1 MPIFAILR
9 ILAAV
14 YRPRKGRH
22 CCFSR
27 LPALHTPT
35 DTEIQQELWSA
46 AVASARIGRLQDL
59 PSLWRRVM
67 SEPPNENTDVLV
79 NPHAFGSVVASTA
92 TPVATDDSLT
102 VGMRTNEAPLSE
114 PVRSGTGLW
123 GVTVPPAKTT
133 AGSRKPSGWRH
144 RLRRREVRRA
154 GLLFLLTF
162 ASTLLVG
169 ANFFP
174 FDYLLGML
182 SPGYYQYM
190 AQRIPNLDQVF
201 RQSLWMGFQYAGPVM
216 LILVFHEMGHYLQ
229 AVRYGVPASLP
240 YFIPLPVAP
249 LGTMGAVIFQSPGAA
264 TRRQMFDIAVSGP
277 LAGLVAT
284 IPVLYFGLSRSQYIE
299 VPPQAG
305 FGLSFG
311 EPLLLTWMVELLHG
325 PAGPNDVFAMNP
337 VAMAGW
343 VGLFVTSLNLLPIGQ
358 LDGGHILY
366 TLIRRRAHVVA
377 LLLYSSAIAAVIFL
391 GNTSFVLLL
400 LLLLLT
406 GIRHPPT
413 ADDAEPLGLGR
424 HLVGWLTLGFL
435 VIGFTPEPISW
446 KPLAP
451 EQPPAKS
458 TEQPAQYPDERSEEI
473 MI

>member
-1 MPIFAILR
+1 MST
-9 ILAAV
+9 
-14 YRPRKGRH
+14 GN
-22 CCFSR
+22 
-27 LPALHTPT
+27 
-35 DTEIQQELWSA
+35 QEF
-46 AVASARIGRLQDL
+46 RQDAD
-59 PSLWRRVM
+59 
-67 SEPPNENTDVLV
+67 SEPLTANTETPAHGD
-79 NPHAFGSVVASTA
+79 HFGSVVASTA
-92 TPVATDDSLT
+92 QPTPAEISLT
-102 VGMRTNEAPLSE
+102 VGIPGQDARLSG
-114 PVRSGTGLW
+114 PVRSATGLW
-123 GVTVPPAKTT
+123 GVSVPPGQPRAML
-133 AGSRKPSGWRH
+133 GKPQR
-144 RLRRREVRRA
+144 RRQPLRRREVRRA
-154 GLLFLLTF
+154 GILFLLTF

-174 FDYLLGML
+174 FDYLLGLM
-182 SPGYYQYM
+182 SPGYRQYM
-190 AQRIPNLDQVF
+190 SARLPNLEQLF
-201 RQSLWMGFQYAGPVM
+201 RESLWMGFLYAGPVM
-216 LILVFHEMGHYLQ
+216 LILVCHEMGHYLQ

-264 TRRQMFDIAVSGP
+264 TRKQMFDIAVSGP

-284 IPVLYFGLSRSQYIE
+284 IPVLWFGLSNSGYME
-299 VPPQAG
+299 VAPGAG
-305 FGLSFG
+305 VGLSFG

-325 PAGPNDVFAMNP
+325 PAGPAQVFVMNP

-343 VGLFVTSLNLLPIGQ
+343 VGLFVTSLNLLPVGQ

-366 TLIRRRAHVVA
+366 TLIRNRAHVIA
-377 LLLYSSAIAAVIFL
+377 ILLYGSAVASVIFL

-424 HLVGWLTLGFL
+424 HLLGWLTLAFL
-435 VIGFTPEPISW
+435 IIGFTPEPISV

-451 EQPPAKS
+451 EPAPVKS
-458 TEQPAQYPDERSEEI
+458 TDQPARYPDEVTEEI

>member
-1 MPIFAILR
+1 M
-9 ILAAV
+9 
-14 YRPRKGRH
+14 
-22 CCFSR
+22 
-27 LPALHTPT
+27 
-35 DTEIQQELWSA
+35 
-46 AVASARIGRLQDL
+46 
-59 PSLWRRVM
+59 RRGVM
-67 SEPPNENTDVLV
+67 STGNEEFQQDAVREPLDANTQTPDPDNHL
-79 NPHAFGSVVASTA
+79 GSVVASTA
-92 TPVATDDSLT
+92 QAVPVDVFLT
-102 VGMRTNEAPLSE
+102 VGIPGQQLSPSA

-123 GVTVPPAKTT
+123 GVSVPPAPTQPRP
-133 AGSRKPSGWRH
+133 GKPR
-144 RLRRREVRRA
+144 RRRQTLRRREVRRA
-154 GLLFLLTF
+154 GILFLLTF

-174 FDYLLGML
+174 FDYLLGLM

-190 AQRIPNLDQVF
+190 SRIIPNLDQVF
-201 RQSLWMGFQYAGPVM
+201 RESLWMGFLYAGPVM

-264 TRRQMFDIAVSGP
+264 TRKQMFDIAVSGP

-284 IPVLYFGLSRSQYIE
+284 IPVLWFGLSNSYYLQ
-299 VPPQAG
+299 VPPNAG
-305 FGLSFG
+305 SGLAFG

-325 PAGPNDVFAMNP
+325 PAGPNQVFVMNP

-366 TLIRRRAHVVA
+366 TLIRSRAHMVA
-377 LLLYSSAIAAVIFL
+377 LLLYGSAIAAVIFL

-400 LLLLLT
+400 VLLLLT

-413 ADDAEPLGLGR
+413 ANDAEPIGWGR
-424 HLVGWLTLGFL
+424 HLVGWLTLAFL
-435 VIGFTPEPISW
+435 IIGFTPEPISY

-451 EQPPAKS
+451 DSAPAEP
-458 TEQPAQYPDERSEEI
+458 TEQPSQYPDDATEEI

>member
-1 MPIFAILR
+1 MFAGPYLLR
-9 ILAAV
+9 
-14 YRPRKGRH
+14 RG
-22 CCFSR
+22 
-27 LPALHTPT
+27 
-35 DTEIQQELWSA
+35 
-46 AVASARIGRLQDL
+46 
-59 PSLWRRVM
+59 VM
-67 SEPPNENTDVLV
+67 STGNEEFQQDAVREPANANTQTPASND
-79 NPHAFGSVVASTA
+79 HFGSVVASTA
-92 TPVATDDSLT
+92 QPVPAEVSLT
-102 VGMRTNEAPLSE
+102 VGIPGQDLRQSG
-114 PVRSGTGLW
+114 PVRSATGLW
-123 GVTVPPAKTT
+123 GVSVPPGPPRTGT
-133 AGSRKPSGWRH
+133 GKPRRWRQP
-144 RLRRREVRRA
+144 LRRREVRRA
-154 GLLFLLTF
+154 GILFLLTF

-174 FDYLLGML
+174 FDYLLGLM

-190 AQRIPNLDQVF
+190 SRIIPNLEQVL
-201 RQSLWMGFQYAGPVM
+201 RDSLWMGFLYAGPVM

-264 TRRQMFDIAVSGP
+264 TRKQMFDIAVSGP

-284 IPVLYFGLSRSQYIE
+284 IPVLWFGLANSQYMQ
-299 VPPQAG
+299 VAPGAG
-305 FGLSFG
+305 VGLSFG

-325 PAGPNDVFAMNP
+325 PAAQNQVFVMNP

-366 TLIRRRAHVVA
+366 TLIRRRAHAVA
-377 LLLYSSAIAAVIFL
+377 VLLYGSAIASVIFL

-413 ADDAEPLGLGR
+413 ADDSESLGFGR
-424 HLVGWLTLGFL
+424 HIVGWLTLAFL
-435 VIGFTPEPISW
+435 IIGFTPEPISI

-451 EQPPAKS
+451 QQSANES
-458 TEQPAQYPDERSEEI
+458 TEESLQPANEPAQYPEAPREEL